1 MNFFDYFKSSPE
13 PEPELDVVSE
23 KQTPIEGKAMLIT
36 ELLQAEQKLNT
47 AVNNFKAE
55 EVRQGKLSPAND
67 RNEYNNRLS
76 NYIPLREAIT
86 NNQNEIKNILRDNNI
101 TKRNNPDIYNM
112 YVDGMEVADE
122 NYTNNRLDALN
133 NYLNNPQALKEPPPL
148 PTVQQMQQSIDSRRN
163 LMLGEENAGILP
175 GLALGAKLVGG
186 NALSGA
192 VSGVGGAGLAG
203 EPLAEEEVGG
213 SGQLGGQQKKSGTG
227 QRAGPEGR
235 ERGARRDDD
244 NDGIPN
250 YLDPEPNKA
259 PPRMDFLGG
268 VEGVAGE
275 NQQRPKETS
284 LSADEGIPTNV
295 PPAVPS
301 VLPSGSDI
309 LEGVR
314 DTLGL
319 SGRKGRG
326 DTGKMGGL
334 QETSFDA
341 TGHSRPAQNPAP
353 NKSDSHIQQ
362 TRPNV
367 QHIEEPSFDAG
378 GNTDPFIEAGVER
391 EVPDFKIFSN
401 VLGATASL
409 AFEAIKPSVITN
421 PAMLLTVE
429 FLEQFSPYGI
439 KDSVE
444 SAVNA
449 IVENAYTDVGNLKAT
464 APNRMKLRMG
474 HEEHTV
480 FKNPILYPFVVVAIN
495 FYLAR
500 TDREGIQ
507 LNDLTYNALYYLL
520 TYNLKVDAQ
529 HTDYLL
535 QLFKNYPTELSNAF
549 IKNRDSINQLNQ
561 EEINAIDAYINSSIQ
576 SYESIFNRKF
586 RDDTKKYEN
595 GGTALLSILRNLDNP
610 RLLFEVNQVFKTAD
624 NFLLSIQDNKDILI
638 GLMGLVY
645 SEARGRNLLSRE
657 AILNSAM
664 VDGIVYYNRGIPLPV
679 QKRNID
685 IDVLE
690 QLSNPQG
697 RRNVDGFNIEY
708 ESDKLGLFTNANGDS
723 ILAFRGT
730 DLKDKADIKQNFL
743 NMAGSPAM
751 FRDAEY
757 SDRYDKARELIDNKL
772 RQIANTGRGS
782 LNIVGNSLG
791 GIGAIYMSI
800 LYPSVP
806 TRVYQPVVG
815 RSAFTDAMF
824 KELKD
829 RNSLITFNAVSEDP
843 FSSNLKNY
851 KDDFE
856 INYVLKSKFFDS
868 HNLKNFLN

>member
-1 MNFFDYFKSSPE
+1 MNFFDYFKSTPE
-13 PEPELDVVSE
+13 PKPRLEIISE
-23 KQTPIEGKAMLIT
+23 EQTPLQNKAMLIT
-36 ELLQAEQKLNT
+36 ELLQAENNLNKS
-47 AVNNFKAE
+47 VQNFKAE
-55 EVRQGKLSPAND
+55 ETRQNELSPSNN

-76 NYIPLREAIT
+76 NYIPLRQEIT

-101 TKRNNPDIYNM
+101 SKSNNPDIYNM
-112 YVDGMEVADE
+112 YIDGREVADE
-122 NYTNNRLDALN
+122 KYTNNRLDALN
-133 NYLNNPQALKEPPPL
+133 NYLNNPKALKEPPAL
-148 PTVQQMQQSIDSRRN
+148 PNVLEMRETIDSRRN
-163 LMLGEENAGILP
+163 LMLGEENIGAVAGVIGGAGI
-175 GLALGAKLVGG
+175 VGG
-186 NALSGA
+186 NALAGA
-192 VSGVGGAGLAG
+192 VSGLGGAGLVG
-203 EPLAEEEVGG
+203 EAIAEEEVGG
-213 SGQLGGQQKKSGTG
+213 SGQLGGQQKKSG
-227 QRAGPEGR
+227 QRAGSEGR
-235 ERGARRDDD
+235 ERGATRDDD

-250 YLDPEPNKA
+250 NLDPEPGRA
-259 PPRMDFLGG
+259 PPKMDFLGG
-268 VEGVAGE
+268 VEGVAGQTQPSS
-275 NQQRPKETS
+275 N
-284 LSADEGIPTNV
+284 LSADEGVPTNI

-301 VLPSGSDI
+301 PFPSASDI
-309 LEGVR
+309 LGSVG
-314 DTLGL
+314 DMLGL
-319 SGRKGRG
+319 SDSSGRG

-334 QETSFDA
+334 QETAFDS
-341 TGHSRPAQNPAP
+341 TGHSQPASTPAP
-353 NKSDSHIQQ
+353 NKSDSHMQQ

-367 QHIEEPSFDAG
+367 QHINDPSFDSA
-378 GNTDPFIEAGVER
+378 GNTDPYIEGGVER

-409 AFEAIKPSVITN
+409 AFEAIKPSIITN
-421 PAMLLTVE
+421 PGMLLTVE
-429 FLEQFSPYGI
+429 FLEQFGPYGI

-444 SAVNA
+444 SAINA
-449 IVENAYTDVGNLKAT
+449 IVENQSNDVGNLKAT
-464 APNRMKLRMG
+464 APGRMKLRMG

-480 FKNPILYPFVVVAIN
+480 FKNPILYPFVAITMN

-500 TDREGIQ
+500 TDRQGIQ

-535 QLFKNYPTELSNAF
+535 QLFKNYPQELSDAF
-549 IKNRDSINQLNQ
+549 IKNRDAMTPLTVS
-561 EEINAIDAYINSSIQ
+561 EINAIDAYINSSIQ

-595 GGTALLSILRNLDNP
+595 GGTALVSILRNLDNP

-657 AILNSAM
+657 AILSSAM
-664 VDGIVYYNRGIPLPV
+664 VDGIVYYNRGIPIPV
-679 QKRNID
+679 KNRNVD

-690 QLSNPQG
+690 QLANPQG
-697 RRNVDGFNIEY
+697 ERTVDGFNIEY

-751 FRDAEY
+751 FQDPEY

-772 RQIANTGRGS
+772 RQIGNTGQGS

-800 LYPSVP
+800 LYPDVP
-806 TRVYQPVVG
+806 TRVYQPVV
-815 RSAFTDAMF
+815 SAGGFTDSMF
-824 KELKD
+824 SELQR